1 MDKNNRLIGLITDFG
16 PKGSHYIAAMKAV
29 IISINPEARIIDI
42 HHNISSYS
50 VVETSFIIKT
60 IYNFFPQ
67 NSIFVVVV
75 DPGVGSSRKILALKT
90 KSNHYFIGPDNGI
103 FWLAFAESGIKECIQ
118 IQNKQ
123 FYHQPVSDTFHGR
136 DIMAPIG
143 AYLSKNISLNKFGP
157 RLDPKDLTSYP
168 ITYDIS
174 KKDKSIHCT
183 IQYIDNFGNIVTNI
197 PIIDEKI
204 KDTNFML
211 QKGSILML
219 KTDENKYQG
228 ILQSEY
234 KNTEINQ
241 LFFIK
246 GSSGYLEI
254 SMNQESAAKKLNL
267 QAGDSIQIRL
277 KSV

>member
-1 MDKNNRLIGLITDFG
+1 MENINRLVGLITDFG
-16 PKGSHYIAAMKAV
+16 PKGSHYVAAMKAV

-50 VVETSFIIKT
+50 IIETSFIIKS
-60 IYNFFPQ
+60 IYKFFPQ

-103 FWLAFAESGIKECIQ
+103 FWLAFGEKGIKECIQ
-118 IQNKQ
+118 IQNEQ

-136 DIMAPIG
+136 DIMAPVG

-157 RLDPKDLTSYP
+157 RLDSKDLTSYP

-174 KKDKSIHCT
+174 RKNNSIRCT
-183 IQYIDNFGNIVTNI
+183 IQYIDNFGNIITNI
-197 PIIDEKI
+197 PIINEKI
-204 KDTNFML
+204 KGTNFVL
-211 QKGSILML
+211 QKGSSIML
-219 KTDENKYQG
+219 ETDENKYHG

-234 KNTEINQ
+234 KNTKLNQ

-254 SMNQESAAKKLNL
+254 SMNQDDAAKKLNL
-267 QAGDSIQIRL
+267 QAGDSIQIRF
-277 KSV
+277 